1 MNETV
6 NLSIAG
12 IGFVFDNEA
21 YEALKKYLDRIVSQ
35 YEDQPDG
42 KEIIDDIE
50 ARIVEIILSEQPA
63 ENVVGRP
70 LIESVITRMGS
81 PEDIGSGGE
90 SASEDAQAPNEVFP
104 KRLYRNPEG
113 AKIGGVFSGLG
124 TFFNADPVWFRL
136 LLFLP
141 ILLVPICGV
150 LDMGGAA
157 GFFAILFGVLL
168 ILYFV
173 MWIAVPLAKT
183 PRQKLEMQGRKITA
197 SAIEQGIKRDSEYMP
212 PKVARSSSLFYDIV
226 SVIGTVIVILV
237 KIFLIAVG
245 VVLAGFILAS
255 VGLLI
260 YTISMGGTFFLDLWE
275 YGRWIDVSTGWLQ
288 FDASVVIITAIIP
301 ALIIALFIFG
311 FVFKSNVNRTF
322 IGILGAVW
330 FIGFGYSMV
339 SVPRDVRRLIST
351 ARVENVLEE
360 IERSGYNVV
369 KDDQGN
375 VILANNSASD
385 EAGYVTMSNLSGLS
399 DNILLYADEDV
410 NLKEFAGRVN
420 GKYKGSIELAYNPN
434 PFGGDIYVKRIRKPA
449 DGGVRPKPV
458 EPSQAQT
465 SPKPVVPAQAQT
477 QTSPKPVAADSTVN
491 MQDSIK

>member
-168 ILYFV
+168 ILYLV

-197 SAIEQGIKRDSEYMP
+197 SAIEQGIKRDSGYMP

-226 SVIGTVIVILV
+226 SVVGTVIVILL

-245 VVLAGFILAS
+245 VVMAGFILAA

-260 YTISMGGTFFLDLWE
+260 YTIFMGGTFFLDLWE
-275 YGRWIDVSTGWLQ
+275 YGRWIDVSTAWLQ
-288 FDASVVIITAIIP
+288 FDASAVIITAIIP

-339 SVPRDVRRLIST
+339 SVPRDVRRLVSI
-351 ARVENVLEE
+351 ARIENVLEE
-360 IERSGYNVV
+360 IERNGYNIV

-375 VILANNSASD
+375 LILANNNGSD
-385 EAGYVTMSNLSGLS
+385 DGYVSMSNLSGLS
-399 DNILLYADEDV
+399 DNVLLFADEDV

-434 PFGGDIYVKRIRKPA
+434 PFGGDIYVKKIKKPA
-449 DGGVRPKPV
+449 NGPAVRPKPV
-458 EPSQAQT
+458 EPTQAVT
-465 SPKPVVPAQAQT
+465 PAPSAKPA
-477 QTSPKPVAADSTVN
+477 AADSTVN